1 MTTMQSTPGSGATPL
16 VPVPPDVP
24 LNTGAIVLRPDQAPQ
39 AQAALAAL
47 DFASIAPA
55 DIVTIGLEAEQNL
68 GRTLDGFLGRL
79 DKKTAAKVFDL
90 FGRLQKGVDDAN
102 LPEILEKVQKGEGRG
117 FFSGLVNSLFHKLTG
132 KSADDAARAFMEEL
146 TELITGRTRTLAT
159 EMQKLEGELNREM
172 QSLSGELRTLDQL
185 KAKYGEHFAQF
196 TVDAA
201 VARAFLDKASA
212 QVQVRAAAAAADPA
226 DVIAQG
232 EVRALEDKLRLL
244 ESRALALEGTYT
256 RLPADQM
263 VIQQVQAAGVATLQE
278 TATTVASRLASI
290 KMALL
295 AIQGAFAV
303 KAVQQLSARQAKL
316 DDQLNKVRAD
326 ALKDVAVSAAKAPG
340 DNRLAQARQIEA
352 VIASTREI
360 DQLVRAAR
368 QETDQKFDAARE
380 SFAQSR
386 SALAEL
392 HTQRG

>member
-1 MTTMQSTPGSGATPL
+1 MNKTEATPGSGATPL
-16 VPVPPDVP
+16 VTVSPQAP
-24 LNTGAIVLRPDQAPQ
+24 LDTGAIILRQEQWPQ
-39 AQAALAAL
+39 AQAVLASL

-55 DIVTIGLEAEQNL
+55 DIVTIGLESEQNL

-102 LPEILEKVQKGEGRG
+102 LPEILEKVQKGEDRG
-117 FFSGLVNSLFHKLTG
+117 FFSDIVNSIFHKLTG
-132 KSADDAARAFMEEL
+132 KSAEDAAHAFMEEL

-159 EMQKLEGELNREM
+159 EMQKLEGELHREM
-172 QSLSGELRTLDQL
+172 QSLSGELKTLDQL
-185 KAKYGEHFAQF
+185 KHKYGEHFAQF

-201 VARAFLDKASA
+201 VARAFVDKASA
-212 QVQVRAAAAAADPA
+212 HVQAQAAAADPG
-226 DVIAQG
+226 DVVAQG
-232 EVRALEDKLRLL
+232 HVRALEDKLRLL

-263 VIQQVQAAGVATLQE
+263 VIQQVEAAGVATLQE
-278 TATTVASRLASI
+278 TATTLASRLASI

-326 ALKDVAVSAAKAPG
+326 ALKDVAVAAAKAPG

-392 HTQRG
+392 HAQRG